1 MKKILSALFAVAFV
15 TAATAAF
22 AAPPPTEVVLNAK
35 EGNVTFNHKAH
46 QSQGCKNCHGEGKP
60 GKIELN
66 KDKAHKLCIDCHKEK
81 AKGPADEKACTNC
94 HKK

>member
-1 MKKILSALFAVAFV
+1 MKKILSALVAVAFV
-15 TAATAAF
+15 AVASTAF
-22 AAPPPTEVVLNAK
+22 AAAPPTEVVIPAK
-35 EGNVTFNHKAH
+35 QGNVTFNHKAH

-60 GKIELN
+60 GKIELS

-81 AKGPADEKACTNC
+81 GKGPADEKACTAC

>member
-1 MKKILSALFAVAFV
+1 VKKILSALVAVAFV
-15 TAATAAF
+15 SIASA
-22 AAPPPTEVVLNAK
+22 AAPPDTIPLPSK
-35 EGNVTFNHKAH
+35 EGNVAFNHKAH
-46 QSQGCKNCHGEGKP
+46 MKAGCKNCHGEGKP

-81 AKGPADEKACTNC
+81 KVAVQDEKNCAAC